1 MTDNDVMQVAMSG
14 HLLVESNLTDEF
26 HNSAIPIRR
35 FTSEILDND
44 PSSSS
49 IIDDDDGGGAGVM
62 IPSADFSETVDGDE
76 DGQASAASS
85 QVPAVPG
92 LRLSSDST
100 SSLEK
105 YFDQQFTNF
114 QIARLPAVD
123 WSLRSDGHDQTK
135 TVVSTR
141 HDWPD

>member
-44 PSSSS
+44 PSSS
-49 IIDDDDGGGAGVM
+49 DDDGGGTI
-62 IPSADFSETVDGDE
+62 IPSADFFETVDGDE

-85 QVPAVPG
+85 DVPAVPG
-92 LRLSSDST
+92 LRSDST

-123 WSLRSDGHDQTK
+123 WSLRSDNHDQTK